1 MKRASASSE
10 GLFACYVFHSVQTS
24 ALPKSQLHLEVTVTT
39 ACRACTYV
47 YAMFQQLE
55 GRVPAEQVLT
65 ATPAAKCRA
74 VSPSCCLCLPASAGV
89 ASDAAEPSCEP
100 SNPQNL
106 NPAAAAACV
115 CLCCRSTFLGSRA
128 LAGTLL
134 KHKQLSARGPD
145 GLSLE
150 ELLKSTGVQ
159 RPAEAV
165 AAIALDPK
173 KV

>member
-1 MKRASASSE
+1 VRR
-10 GLFACYVFHSVQTS
+10 G
-24 ALPKSQLHLEVTVTT
+24 ALCVH
-39 ACRACTYV
+39 
-47 YAMFQQLE
+47 
-55 GRVPAEQVLT
+55 VLLL
-65 ATPAAKCRA
+65 
-74 VSPSCCLCLPASAGV
+74 VSPHQQRQVSTELPFAVLQSVGVLQIMQAPDLLGTKGLSA
-89 ASDAAEPSCEP
+89 C
-100 SNPQNL
+100 
-106 NPAAAAACV
+106 CV
-115 CLCCRSTFLGSRA
+115 CYCCRSTFLGSRA

-173 KV
+173 KVCLTPGQVCLTLV

>member
-1 MKRASASSE
+1 MTKRASASSE
-10 GLFACYVFHSVQTS
+10 GLFVCLKFTKCSKFKVATTAGVTL
-24 ALPKSQLHLEVTVTT
+24 AITVTIT
-39 ACRACTYV
+39 NYAQRLSNCSFRTCRHSI
-47 YAMFQQLE
+47 QL
-55 GRVPAEQVLT
+55 PPPLT
-65 ATPAAKCRA
+65 TCVTWLLP
-74 VSPSCCLCLPASAGV
+74 VSA
-89 ASDAAEPSCEP
+89 
-100 SNPQNL
+100 
-106 NPAAAAACV
+106 
-115 CLCCRSTFLGSRA
+115 CCRSTFLGSRA

-173 KV
+173 KVCV